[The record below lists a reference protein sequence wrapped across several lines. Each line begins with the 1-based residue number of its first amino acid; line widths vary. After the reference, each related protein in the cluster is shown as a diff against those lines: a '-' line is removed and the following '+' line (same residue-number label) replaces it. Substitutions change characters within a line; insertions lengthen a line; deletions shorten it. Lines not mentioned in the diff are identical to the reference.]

1 MIFLFQ
7 LYGNV
12 GGRPCPLSLDRE
24 MVDFIAII
32 GILYDL
38 DFPEVIEI
46 KKKLLPENECYT
58 DFLIS

>member
-1 MIFLFQ
+1 
-7 LYGNV
+7 
-12 GGRPCPLSLDRE
+12 